1 VPVVTDRRKAVGRSG
16 EEAARAFLERRGVRI
31 IAENF
36 ACPAGEIDLIG
47 RERGTLVFIEVK
59 TRTSGAF
66 GPPHLAV
73 HRRKQRQIVRA
84 AQWYLAE
91 RRVPDIACRFDVMA
105 VTFPDDDR
113 DPRIDWVQNA
123 FPAEGVEVW

>member
-1 VPVVTDRRKAVGRSG
+1 MVTDRRKAVGRQG
-16 EEAARAFLERRGVRI
+16 EDAARAFLKRRGVRI

-36 ACPAGEIDLIG
+36 TCAAGEIDLVG
-47 RERGTLVFIEVK
+47 RDRGTLVFVEVK

-73 HRRKQRQIVRA
+73 HRQKQRQIVRA

-91 RRVPDIACRFDVMA
+91 QRMADVACRFDVLA
-105 VTFPDDDR
+105 VTFPDDVGS
-113 DPRIDWVQNA
+113 PRIDWVQNA
-123 FPAEGVEVW
+123 FPAEGEEVW

>member
-1 VPVVTDRRKAVGRSG
+1 MVTSRRQAVGRRG
-16 EEAARAFLERRGVRI
+16 EEAARAFLKRRGVRI
-31 IAENF
+31 LAENF
-36 ACPAGEIDLIG
+36 VCAAGEIDLVG
-47 RERGTLVFIEVK
+47 RDRDTLVFIEVK
-59 TRTSGAF
+59 ARTSDAF

-91 RRVPDIACRFDVMA
+91 QRTPNPPCRFDVLA
-105 VTFPDDDR
+105 VTFPEDDGA
-113 DPRIDWVQNA
+113 PRIDWVRDA

>member
-1 VPVVTDRRKAVGRSG
+1 MVTGHRQALGRQG
-16 EEAARAFLERRGVRI
+16 ETAARDYLTRRGIRI
-31 IAENF
+31 LVENYTC
-36 ACPAGEIDLIG
+36 AAGEVDLIG
-47 RERGTLVFIEVK
+47 REKGVLVFIEVK
-59 TRTSGAF
+59 ARTSNTF

-91 RRVPDIACRFDVMA
+91 QRTPDAPSRFDVLA
-105 VTFPDDDR
+105 VTYRKDGRP
-113 DPRIDWVQNA
+113 PRIDWVKDA

>member
-1 VPVVTDRRKAVGRSG
+1 MVRGHRQALGRQG
-16 EEAARAFLERRGVRI
+16 EAAAREYLRRRGIRI
-31 IAENF
+31 LVENF
-36 ACPAGEIDLIG
+36 TCAAGEVDLIG
-47 RERGTLVFIEVK
+47 RERGVLVFIEVK
-59 TRTSGAF
+59 TRTSDAF

-91 RRVPDIACRFDVMA
+91 QRTPDAPSRFDVLA
-105 VTFPDDDR
+105 VTFREDR
-113 DPRIDWVQNA
+113 GPPRIDWVKDA